1 MKKSIIFSFALLYT
15 TIFGHAQYNGCA
27 GQSEIYETT
36 TKEVRNEETGKIE
49 KKVIQEKVKNTD
61 KYGNAFGSQYDLA
74 VDGAFKGQTIVVL
87 HFCAKGMFD
96 FEAPKAALAEKGFSV
111 YRFKNE
117 APSPEILAKTLAK
130 ACQLW
135 VISDDTQKLNEEHAE
150 VIKFF
155 FDSGRGVYLWG
166 DNDPYNADVNFLAR
180 KLVGLEMSGNY
191 RGDKTV
197 TFMSDTT
204 KGGMQANHLITTG
217 LEFIYEGITIS
228 HLNDPNQKM
237 TPLIYSSDDN
247 IVTALYDEQ
256 GQRLIIDGGFTRLYK
271 NWESAGTGRY
281 VKNAAAWLVNFERFG
296 EAVVSEN
303 IGK

>member
-1 MKKSIIFSFALLYT
+1 MKKSVIISCTLLVT
-15 TIFGHAQYNGCA
+15 SLFGNAQYNSCA
-27 GQSEIYETT
+27 GKSEIIESRTV
-36 TKEVRNEETGKIE
+36 EVRNEKTGKIE

-61 KYGNAFGSQYDLA
+61 NYGNASGSQYDLA

-87 HFCAKGMFD
+87 HFCARGMFD
-96 FEAPKAALAEKGFSV
+96 FEAPKAALAEKGFSI

-117 APSPEILAKTLAK
+117 APSPEILAEALSK

-135 VISDDTQKLNEEHAE
+135 VISDNTQKLNDEHAE
-150 VIKFF
+150 VIKYF

-166 DNDPYNADVNFLAR
+166 DDDPYNADVNFLAR
-180 KLVGLEMSGNY
+180 KLVGIEMSGNY

-228 HLNDPNQKM
+228 HLNDSNQVM

-247 IVTALYDEQ
+247 IVTAFYDEQ

-271 NWESAGTGRY
+271 NWDSAGTGR
-281 VKNAAAWLVNFERFG
+281 
-296 EAVVSEN
+296 
-303 IGK
+303 